1 MDKSTNSLPTIPPIE
16 ELEQELSR
24 VKSKGKSYDRP
35 MSTSKME
42 FQAIVR
48 QHAYILETL
57 ATYYPHLYNYPVYS
71 IYNAIVS
78 DYKRDHCTT
87 HTLDLIYD
95 AFRYPEFDK
104 YKTHPYNPKARK
116 TTDNIDISKY
126 GLIEKQ
132 TSDSQVFNTL
142 HFIETNRD
150 HPSIQAFLLANHR
163 EMSKLETKT
172 RKEKEDSQ
180 KETMPRPDHVPPGC
194 DGKWSRTWQALKNH
208 AQVIEEAS
216 IRVWQYPPAK
226 DEDDEFYSRGI
237 ETFSAMWIPG
247 TDLKYVR
254 DTLSYFDIVYEMKE
268 QSIHSAMSKSKI
280 QTDKGKWRKVT
291 REQIADIAPQIL
303 LLASKFVEDTP
314 GLIHFLIYL
323 LNDQKPYSGTFHI
336 NRHPK
341 LSESAFGKGS
351 FIDAE

>member
-1 MDKSTNSLPTIPPIE
+1 MISSSPEIPPIE
-16 ELEQELSR
+16 ELEAKLTQVR
-24 VKSKGKSYDRP
+24 SKGFSMDRP
-35 MSTSKME
+35 MEVEKTE
-42 FQAIVR
+42 FQSTVR
-48 QHAYILETL
+48 SHAYILEQL
-57 ATYYPHLYNYPVYS
+57 STYYPHLYNYPIYS
-71 IYNAIVS
+71 IYDAIVS
-78 DYKRDHCTT
+78 DYKRNHSTA
-87 HTLDLIYD
+87 HTMNLIYD
-95 AFRYPEFDK
+95 AFKYPEYNK

-126 GLIEKQ
+126 GMNEKQ
-132 TSDSQVFNTL
+132 SYDSQVFNAL
-142 HFIETNRD
+142 HFIETAKEN
-150 HPSIQAFLLANHR
+150 PTIQAYLLANHR

-172 RKEKEDSQ
+172 RKEKEESQ
-180 KETMPRPDHVPPGC
+180 KETMPRPDHVPPGQ

-208 AQVIEEAS
+208 AQVIEEAA

-226 DEDDEFYSRGI
+226 DEDDEFYARGI

-291 REQIADIAPQIL
+291 REQIADIAPQVL
-303 LLASKFVEDTP
+303 LLASKFTEDTP
-314 GLIHFLIYL
+314 GLIHFLLYL
-323 LNDQKPYSGTFHI
+323 LNEQKPYSGTFHI